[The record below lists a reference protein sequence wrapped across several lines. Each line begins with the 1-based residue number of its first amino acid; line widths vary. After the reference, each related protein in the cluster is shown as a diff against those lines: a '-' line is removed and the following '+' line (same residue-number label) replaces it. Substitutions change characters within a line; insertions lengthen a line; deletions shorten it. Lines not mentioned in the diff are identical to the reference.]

1 MTYRIHD
8 NETINKDLMMSF
20 YTGLFVG
27 LVIGSGAAIW
37 IAVEMLS

>member
-1 MTYRIHD
+1 MTYKIHD
-8 NETINKDLMMSF
+8 NETINKDLMMVF

-27 LVIGSGAAIW
+27 LAIGATAGIW